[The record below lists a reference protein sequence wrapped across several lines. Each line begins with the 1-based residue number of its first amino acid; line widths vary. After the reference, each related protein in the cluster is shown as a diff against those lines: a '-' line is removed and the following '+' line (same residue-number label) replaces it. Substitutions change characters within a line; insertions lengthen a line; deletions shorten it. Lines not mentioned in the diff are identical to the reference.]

1 MAIDMSSLWG
11 VMTIIGPIVLVIAIV
26 WAMRHNRATRG
37 EMRRTEQATHDLYD
51 RQDREDKAADDSAQQ
66 R

>member
-26 WAMRHNRATRG
+26 WAMRHNRMSR
-37 EMRRTEQATHDLYD
+37 EEKRRSEQATHDLYD
-51 RQDREDKAADDSAQQ
+51 RQDRADEAADQ

>member
-1 MAIDMSSLWG
+1 MVIDMSSLWG

-26 WAMRHNRATRG
+26 WAMRNNRMSR
-37 EMRRTEQATHDLYD
+37 EEKRRSEQATHDLYD
-51 RQDREDKAADDSAQQ
+51 RQDRADETVDQ